1 MARREELLQES
12 GLTVKI
18 GGAAQQPATTT
29 KGEIA
34 QPSRFTQMLAIWGEL
49 IDIAVLTDNRH
60 RASGRRSVPIEVCQ
74 REMTRRFVRDP
85 KDPQVP
91 LVVKAMVY
99 AENVSR
105 FDREI
110 KSHVPSP
117 GVGLGYKAEIQVQIS
132 EETIETVKAVP
143 HILVDG
149 AGGMIP
155 YGTFEES
162 GVKTV
167 VNAREHFCMVLWPMK
182 KGQPF
187 RLLPL
192 GLASASRLDMWNR
205 VAQGLPGRGLPM
217 IEQIRHNLLAKDGA
231 RYLVYTPPGL
241 WQFDGDNDKAS
252 YHYGHICGQT
262 ARVIEKGGFPPYDDE
277 EACTFSEPRVFLV
290 ELGERS
296 IGLQYVGRKGKVK
309 LLEGTIDLGQSLAV
323 DPFEALGVSVLTANP
338 SKQSRAAFDMAGRG
352 QFNLENPLFAY
363 AVKIGLVDPVAI
375 EPQSVRSSLNRLAS
389 LVVSALRDQLEDIK
403 LRVVDQL
410 CMDKLPSSEE
420 VLGGKQAGEVFYRN
434 GGEDFLA
441 SWINERIEGQFD
453 WGSWVHRGVRIELLG
468 KLNIKGVERTMTQAV
483 TVVSTGPIVA
493 EVPDLLPVAAA
504 VADVPPAEAPTA
516 EAVSAKRVRK
526 PRASKAAQA

>member
-1 MARREELLQES
+1 MTVREQLLQES
-12 GLTVKI
+12 GLKI
-18 GGAAQQPATTT
+18 KSGGAVKQPATAT

-49 IDIAVLTDNRH
+49 IDIAVLTDNR
-60 RASGRRSVPIEVCQ
+60 RKVPIGVRK

-85 KDPQVP
+85 RDSQVP
-91 LVVKAMVY
+91 LLVKAMVY
-99 AENVSR
+99 AENVAR
-105 FDREI
+105 FNRQTQMAEL
-110 KSHVPSP
+110 VP
-117 GVGLGYKAEIQVQIS
+117 GIGLGYKAEIQVQIN

-162 GVKTV
+162 GGKTV
-167 VNAREHFCMVLWPMK
+167 VNAREHFCMVLWPIK

-205 VAQGLPGRGLPM
+205 VAVGLPGRGLLA
-217 IEQIRHNLLAKDGA
+217 IEAIRHNLLAKDGA

-241 WQFDGDNDKAS
+241 WQFEGDNDKAS

-262 ARVIEKGGFPPYDDE
+262 ARVVEKGGFPPYDDE
-277 EACTFSEPRVFLV
+277 DACTFSEPRVFLV

-338 SKQSRAAFDMAGRG
+338 SKQSRLAFEMAGRG

-363 AVKIGLVDPVAI
+363 AVKIGLIDPIAI
-375 EPQSVRSSLNRLAS
+375 EDTQSVRSSLNRLAS
-389 LVVSALRDQLEDIK
+389 LVVSALRDQLEDFK
-403 LRVVDQL
+403 ARVVSQL

-420 VLGGKQAGEVFYRN
+420 VLCGKQAGEVFYRN

-441 SWINERIEGQFD
+441 SWINERIEGEFD
-453 WGSWVHRGVRIELLG
+453 WGSWLHRGVRLELLW
-468 KLNIKGVERTMTQAV
+468 KLGIKGVERTKSEVPLPAM
-483 TVVSTGPIVA
+483 PEPVA
-493 EVPDLLPVAAA
+493 EVPAEA
-504 VADVPPAEAPTA
+504 PPAEVPP
-516 EAVSAKRVRK
+516 KRVRK

>member
-1 MARREELLQES
+1 MERKQLLLQES
-12 GLTVKI
+12 GLIVKG
-18 GGAAQQPATTT
+18 GGATKPPTAAS

-49 IDIAVLTDNRH
+49 IDIAVLTDNR
-60 RASGRRSVPIEVCQ
+60 RRVPIEVRK

-85 KDPQVP
+85 RDPQVP
-91 LVVKAMVY
+91 LLVKAMIF
-99 AENVSR
+99 AENVTR
-105 FDREI
+105 FNRET
-110 KSHVPSP
+110 KEHELQP
-117 GVGLGYKAEIQVQIS
+117 GIGLGYKAEIQVS
-132 EETIETVKAVP
+132 VNKGSDETVKAVP

-162 GVKTV
+162 GGKTV

-205 VAQGLPGRGLPM
+205 VAQGLPGRGLPT
-217 IEQIRHNLLAKDGA
+217 IEPIRHNLLAKDGA
-231 RYLVYTPPGL
+231 RYLVYTPPGM
-241 WQFDGDNDKAS
+241 WQFDGEEGKAS

-277 EACTFSEPRVFLV
+277 ENCTFSEQRVFLV

-323 DPFEALGVSVLTANP
+323 EPFEALGVSVLTANP
-338 SKQSRAAFDMAGRG
+338 SKQSRTAFELAGRG
-352 QFNLENPLFAY
+352 AFTLDNPLFAY
-363 AVKIGLVDPVAI
+363 AVRIGLVDPVVL
-375 EPQSVRSSLNRLAS
+375 EDTQSVRSSLNRLAS
-389 LVVSALRDQLEDIK
+389 LVVSTLRDQLDDIK
-403 LRVVDQL
+403 RRVVEQL
-410 CMDKLPSSEE
+410 CRDLLPDSEIVLDGKSAEE
-420 VLGGKQAGEVFYRN
+420 VWHRN

-441 SWINERIEGQFD
+441 KWINERIEGDFD
-453 WGSWVHRGVRIELLG
+453 WSSWVHRGVRMELL
-468 KLNIKGVERTMTQAV
+468 KRISERAQNVGTPPALPV
-483 TVVSTGPIVA
+483 TFVNAAPIVA
-493 EVPDLLPVAAA
+493 EVLGL
-504 VADVPPAEAPTA
+504 VPTP
-516 EAVSAKRVRK
+516 AKRIRK
-526 PRASKAAQA
+526 PRASKPAQA